1 MYCKSIN
8 SNKYCDN
15 LHKTNEANTSHYTC
29 DWDLPILVPA
39 PPEFS
44 VWSDEPGIL
53 IIKFGIPPISIL
65 PILEYR
71 IEWKLTTDTDWHQ
84 ARYHQAS
91 DGNEFVIHGLSF
103 ESDYS
108 IRIAARNTVGYSNY
122 SEEVV
127 QRTKGLIAETVVDG
141 SSVSSSFNS
150 AVASALMADIFQHYV
165 SILVLYLIIVFKY
178 R

>member
-1 MYCKSIN
+1 MNCSSI
-8 SNKYCDN
+8 STRSGKYQEPSRDYFV
-15 LHKTNEANTSHYTC
+15 TS
-29 DWDLPILVPA
+29 LPV
-39 PPEFS
+39 EKNFFS
-44 VWSDEPGIL
+44 S
-53 IIKFGIPPISIL
+53 
-65 PILEYR
+65 
-71 IEWKLTTDTDWHQ
+71 
-84 ARYHQAS
+84 
-91 DGNEFVIHGLSF
+91 GNEFVIHGLSF

-150 AVASALMADIFQHYV
+150 AVASALMADIFQHYA

>member
-1 MYCKSIN
+1 MT
-8 SNKYCDN
+8 
-15 LHKTNEANTSHYTC
+15 LVEMV
-29 DWDLPILVPA
+29 VPA

-53 IIKFGIPPISIL
+53 IIKFVTIPNAIL
-65 PILEYR
+65 PVLEYR
-71 IEWKLTTDTDWHQ
+71 IEWKLNTDSDWHQ

-91 DGNEFVIHGLSF
+91 EGNEFVIHGLSF

-122 SEEVV
+122 SEEIV

-150 AVASALMADIFQHYV
+150 SVSSALRAVIFQHYV
-165 SILVLYLIIVFKY
+165 ILGQEQDITLSTTTVHS
-178 R
+178 